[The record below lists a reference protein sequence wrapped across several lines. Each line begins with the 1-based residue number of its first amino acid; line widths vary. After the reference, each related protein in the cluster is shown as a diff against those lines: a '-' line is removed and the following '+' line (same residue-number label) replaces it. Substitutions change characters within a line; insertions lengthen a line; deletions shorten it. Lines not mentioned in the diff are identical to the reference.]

1 MIAVICLA
9 LCQPAVQLPA
19 TINAKPGRLVQIAA
33 KTEQKIVRWFLSA
46 PDDADLIVMESTKTA
61 IFSAVKPGSYRLVAY
76 TAVGDMPSEPAICDI
91 VVAIIPPKPDD
102 SLALALA
109 AIWGALQE
117 PEQVKNKVALTEVYR
132 SANAFD
138 DKLLDLGALNATL
151 LASRRSKVPDDRLVA
166 IRERIGQELATLGND
181 PSTLLTPELRAKAQ
195 GLFTRIATALEVLK

>member
-33 KTEQKIVRWFLSA
+33 KTEQKVVRWFLSA
-46 PDDADLIVMESTKTA
+46 PDDADMIVMESTRSV

-76 TAVGDMPSEPAICDI
+76 TAAGDVPSEPAICDI
-91 VVAIIPPKPDD
+91 VVAIVPPKPDD

-109 AIWGALQE
+109 PLWGALQE
-117 PEQVKNKVALTEVYR
+117 PEQIKNKVALTEVYK

-138 DKLLDLGALNATL
+138 PKLLDLGALNATL
-151 LASRRSKVPDDRLVA
+151 IASRRAKVPDDRLVA

-181 PSTLLTPELRAKAQ
+181 SSTLLTPELRAKAQ
-195 GLFTRIATALEVLK
+195 GIFERIIAALETLR

>member
-19 TINAKPGRLVQIAA
+19 TITAKPGRLVQIAA

-76 TAVGDMPSEPAICDI
+76 TAAGDMPSDPAICDI
-91 VVAIIPPKPDD
+91 VVATIPPKPDD